1 MEPFEDVCAGLVDPV
16 GISEHIC
23 LHVIRRLTSV
33 NAADVLVLIKP
44 DPHLVASDNTII
56 GVLARG
62 VEPGVIADLLKR
74 FDEVDGMCHLSI
86 RCVGQSKLG

>member
-44 DPHLVASDNTII
+44 DPHLVASDNTIDA
-56 GVLARG
+56 VLTG
-62 VEPGVIADLLKR
+62 SVEPYVIANFLKR
-74 FDEVDGMCHLSI
+74 FDELDGLCH
-86 RCVGQSKLG
+86 G

>member
-1 MEPFEDVCAGLVDPV
+1 MKPFEDVCAGLVDPV

-33 NAADVLVLIKP
+33 NAANVLVLIKP
-44 DPHLVASDNTII
+44 DPHLVASDNIII

-74 FDEVDGMCHLSI
+74 FNELD
-86 RCVGQSKLG
+86 